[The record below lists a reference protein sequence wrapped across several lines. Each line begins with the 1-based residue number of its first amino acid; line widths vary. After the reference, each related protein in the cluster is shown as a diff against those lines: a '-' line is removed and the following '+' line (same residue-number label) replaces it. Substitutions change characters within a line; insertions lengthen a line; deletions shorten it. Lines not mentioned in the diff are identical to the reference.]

1 MEKTNEED
9 ILRLITKQPQ
19 IDFSKHTKVTVVDA
33 VSVARYTE
41 GGKWQVLGM
50 YWSHRIAQMGD
61 EQCSS
66 CFARRDGTRGYPP
79 QSNDPRS
86 PEAFKLREQFFVL
99 GQRRDVELKQ
109 LAKDLTKESG
119 QRYQLEHDAK
129 KHETELKKAL
139 EKLEAK
145 SHEAKSLKK
154 QMNTLAKEN
163 RTLEQT
169 KRKMEQDL
177 GMLRDAIGSMEMTN
191 ILAGGA

>member
-9 ILRLITKQPQ
+9 ILRLITNQPQ

-99 GQRRDVELKQ
+99 GQR
-109 LAKDLTKESG
+109 
-119 QRYQLEHDAK
+119 
-129 KHETELKKAL
+129 
-139 EKLEAK
+139 
-145 SHEAKSLKK
+145 LKK

>member
-1 MEKTNEED
+1 MAGAGHVLESPHSAD
-9 ILRLITKQPQ
+9 GGR
-19 IDFSKHTKVTVVDA
+19 A
-33 VSVARYTE
+33 VLELFRQT
-41 GGKWQVLGM
+41 
-50 YWSHRIAQMGD
+50 
-61 EQCSS
+61 
-66 CFARRDGTRGYPP
+66 RRDARLPP